1 MGTLRAPVVAVL
13 LGSLLLQGCAV
24 AALTILG
31 MAGGAGIKHTLT
43 GIAYKTF
50 SHSVAE
56 VRKSAL
62 HTLKHMAMTV
72 TTDTKTE
79 TGWQIMATAENRE
92 IDIELERLTKHMTR
106 MRAVANVGGSIFF
119 KDAATSSAIITKT
132 EEKLS
137 SSKAV
142 SASKAR
148 TSRRRPAR
156 RRRPPDPPPPSAPSM
171 ARVQADSASQTTV
184 SWTAATDNV
193 GVTAYSLSRNGTA
206 LGRTSSL
213 SYVDTG
219 LTATT
224 TYAYIVTAL
233 DAAGNKS
240 TPSAPVSATTL
251 PVPDTTPPSA
261 PSMAQ
266 AQADSAS
273 QTTVSWTAATD
284 DIGVTAYSLTRNGT
298 ALDTTSSLSFVDTGL
313 TAATTY
319 TYIVTALDA
328 AGNESTPSAPV
339 SATTLPLL
347 DTTTPSR
354 NPQEGPSSLP
364 FELHPLLQFLFP

>member
-31 MAGGAGIKHTLT
+31 IAGGAGIKHTLT
-43 GIAYKTF
+43 GIAYRTF

-56 VRKSAL
+56 VRAGVL

-72 TTDTKTE
+72 TADTKTE
-79 TGWQIMATAENRE
+79 TGWQITATAENRE

-106 MRAVANVGGSIFF
+106 MRAVANVGSIFF
-119 KDAATSSAIITKT
+119 KDAATSNAIITKT

-137 SSKAV
+137 SSKAVSASKKV

-156 RRRPPDPPPPSAPSM
+156 RRRPPDTTPPSAPSM

-184 SWTAATDNV
+184 SWTAATDDV
-193 GVTAYSLSRNGTA
+193 GVTAYTLSRNGTA
-206 LGRTSSL
+206 LATTPSL

-224 TYAYIVTAL
+224 TYA
-233 DAAGNKS
+233 
-240 TPSAPVSATTL
+240 
-251 PVPDTTPPSA
+251 
-261 PSMAQ
+261 
-266 AQADSAS
+266 
-273 QTTVSWTAATD
+273 
-284 DIGVTAYSLTRNGT
+284 
-298 ALDTTSSLSFVDTGL
+298 
-313 TAATTY
+313 
-319 TYIVTALDA
+319 YIVTALDA

>member
-43 GIAYKTF
+43 GISYRTF

-56 VRKSAL
+56 VRAGVL

-72 TTDTKTE
+72 TADTKTE
-79 TGWQIMATAENRE
+79 TGWQITATAENRE

-156 RRRPPDPPPPSAPSM
+156 RRRPPDTTPPSAPSM

-193 GVTAYSLSRNGTA
+193 GGPVAPG
-206 LGRTSSL
+206 SS
-213 SYVDTG
+213 
-219 LTATT
+219 
-224 TYAYIVTAL
+224 
-233 DAAGNKS
+233 
-240 TPSAPVSATTL
+240 
-251 PVPDTTPPSA
+251 
-261 PSMAQ
+261 
-266 AQADSAS
+266 
-273 QTTVSWTAATD
+273 
-284 DIGVTAYSLTRNGT
+284 TR
-298 ALDTTSSLSFVDTGL
+298 
-313 TAATTY
+313 
-319 TYIVTALDA
+319 
-328 AGNESTPSAPV
+328 
-339 SATTLPLL
+339 
-347 DTTTPSR
+347 
-354 NPQEGPSSLP
+354 
-364 FELHPLLQFLFP
+364 

>member
-1 MGTLRAPVVAVL
+1 VGTLRAPVVAVL

-72 TTDTKTE
+72 TVDTKTE
-79 TGWQIMATAENRE
+79 TGWQIKATAENRE

-132 EEKLS
+132 EERLS
-137 SSKAV
+137 SSKAVSASKKVSASKAVSATKKV

-156 RRRPPDPPPPSAPSM
+156 HRRP
-171 ARVQADSASQTTV
+171 
-184 SWTAATDNV
+184 
-193 GVTAYSLSRNGTA
+193 
-206 LGRTSSL
+206 
-213 SYVDTG
+213 
-219 LTATT
+219 
-224 TYAYIVTAL
+224 
-233 DAAGNKS
+233 
-240 TPSAPVSATTL
+240 
-251 PVPDTTPPSA
+251 PDTTPPEC
-261 PSMAQ
+261 PQ
-266 AQADSAS
+266 HGAS
-273 QTTVSWTAATD
+273 P
-284 DIGVTAYSLTRNGT
+284 GRLRFPNHRE
-298 ALDTTSSLSFVDTGL
+298 LD
-313 TAATTY
+313 
-319 TYIVTALDA
+319 
-328 AGNESTPSAPV
+328 
-339 SATTLPLL
+339 
-347 DTTTPSR
+347 R
-354 NPQEGPSSLP
+354 R
-364 FELHPLLQFLFP
+364 HR